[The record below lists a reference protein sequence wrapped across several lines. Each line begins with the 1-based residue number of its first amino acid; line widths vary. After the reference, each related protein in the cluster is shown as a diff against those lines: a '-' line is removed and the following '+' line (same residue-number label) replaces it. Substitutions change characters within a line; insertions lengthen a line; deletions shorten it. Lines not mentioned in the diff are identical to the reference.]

1 VTAKSTW
8 RELLR
13 AALFENVGLKVLSL
27 LCALGLYAY
36 IHGAGDNA
44 QRTFSVG
51 VVVLRPPD
59 SANRELLTQPPTEV
73 GVTVR
78 GSRTQLDD
86 LHTDDL
92 GSVRVDLRSGHES
105 RVDLD
110 PSMIPIPTGLTVEQ
124 IIPSSIEVRWDDVV
138 VRPIP
143 VQIARTGEPAAGFV
157 VKSIAV
163 VEPQTVQ
170 ARGPRSV
177 VDVMQFARAVP
188 FDVTDKSEGTFQRPL
203 ALDKPPKLVTFDV
216 ESVIAKVEIARELIK
231 KEYPRLKVEIVG
243 VPRGTATPATVT
255 VAVTGT
261 PENVNAILPE
271 GIVPRVEP
279 KSAGL
284 DTSVPGSA
292 YLDVL
297 VDLPKVKVEVRPAR
311 VLAKW

>member
-1 VTAKSTW
+1 MSPKSAV
-8 RELLR
+8 RDAARGLLLDNL
-13 AALFENVGLKVLSL
+13 ALKLLSL
-27 LCALGLYAY
+27 FGALCLYAF

-73 GVTVR
+73 GVTLR

-86 LHTDDL
+86 LHADDL
-92 GSVRVDLRSGHES
+92 GSLRLDLRNGHES

-110 PSMIPIPTGLTVEQ
+110 PSMVHVPTGLTVEQ
-124 IIPSSIEVRWDDVV
+124 IIPASIEVRWDDVV

-157 VKSIAV
+157 VKGITV

-188 FDVTDKSEGTFQRPL
+188 FDVTGLSEGTFQRPL
-203 ALDKPPKLVTFDV
+203 ALDKPPKLVTYDLD
-216 ESVIAKVEIARELIK
+216 SVIAKVEIARELVK
-231 KEYPRLKVEIVG
+231 KEYTKLKVEVVG
-243 VPRGTATPATVT
+243 VPRATATPPTVT
-255 VAVTGT
+255 VAITGT
-261 PENVNAILPE
+261 PEDVGAILPE
-271 GIVPRVEP
+271 AIVPRVEP
-279 KSAGL
+279 KSAGF
-284 DTSVPGSA
+284 DTALPGSA

-297 VDLPKVKVEVRPAR
+297 VDVPRVRVEVKPPK